1 MTINAA
7 IIGAISASRAV
18 AHYADYASVVMADS
32 PLAFWRMNEESGS
45 TLADSSGNNRN
56 LTTVSGVTLNNASL
70 TNESS
75 MKCISMDGSNKLSIN
90 GGTWMPSGNAAR
102 TIELWFSSTAAPSAS
117 ALGLIGYGASSTRQA
132 FNMRTAKTSSDPAPA
147 DKSYVFWTYADD
159 LDATVANSWNTG
171 ASHHLALTYDGAR
184 NLKAYLDSVLI
195 ASKTLSG
202 DLATPTNTTLYIGG
216 NILENAWNGKLQE
229 VAIYDTAL
237 SASKIADRYSFHQ

>member
-18 AHYADYASVVMADS
+18 AHYADYASLVMADS
-32 PLAFWRMNEESGS
+32 PLAYWRMNETSGT
-45 TLADSSGNNRN
+45 TLSDSSGNAHT
-56 LTTVSGVTLNNASL
+56 LTIPSGVVLNNASL

-75 MKCISMDGSNKLSIN
+75 AKCVSMDGSNKISISA
-90 GGTWMPSGNAAR
+90 GTWMPSGNAAR
-102 TIELWFSSTAAPSAS
+102 TIELWFSSTATPGGS
-117 ALGLIGYGASSTRQA
+117 ALGLLGYGSGATRQA
-132 FNMRTAKTSSDPAPA
+132 FNMRTAKTSGDPSPA
-147 DKSYVFWTYADD
+147 DKTYIFWTYADD

-171 ASHHLALTYDGAR
+171 ASHHLVLAYDGAR
-184 NLKAYLDSVLI
+184 NLKVYLDSVLI

-202 DLATPTNTTLYIGG
+202 DLDTPTNTTLYIGG